1 MRRFLEGTEGPALG
15 SHVLIAVSGGP
26 DSTALAVVLAELA
39 AARELRLTLGHV
51 RHGLRSSSDEA
62 ADEALV
68 RALGQ
73 RLGIDVRCRDLHLV
87 AGGNLEER
95 ARIARRDALRAIASE
110 IGATHIAMGHTQ
122 DDQAETMLLRL
133 LRGGGRG
140 ALAGMA
146 ARRGMILRPLL
157 AVSRADVRWYLG
169 EREQASTVD
178 RSNADLR
185 HTRNRVR
192 RLLLPLLRSEFNPE
206 VVRTLADLATRLRDE
221 EDVLGREA
229 ARCFEDLVR
238 TERLRCAV
246 SLLPRALG
254 RRVVKEWIVQLG
266 VGRVTAAQVER
277 VLGLAGAGRPGVC
290 VLAGPSRV
298 VREADELVWRPGLE
312 TLREQIHASL
322 EPGGSVVG
330 PTWRLDVS
338 RARPWRPADSAP
350 QPPAE
355 TVVDA
360 EALPGP
366 LAVRPPRPG
375 DRVHLV
381 GVGTRKLQDVLVDR
395 KVPREA
401 RAALAVVMAG
411 DVVLWVP
418 GIVRSSAAR
427 AGTSTRTVLDLRHA
441 VKPADN
447 VALPLTKP
455 CGTVSEARRVRRTT
469 REH

>member
-1 MRRFLEGTEGPALG
+1 
-15 SHVLIAVSGGP
+15 
-26 DSTALAVVLAELA
+26 
-39 AARELRLTLGHV
+39 V
-51 RHGLRSSSDEA
+51 RHGLRSRADEA
-62 ADEALV
+62 GDEALV

-73 RLGIDVRCRDLHLV
+73 RLGIDVCCRDVHLA
-87 AGGNLEER
+87 AGGNVEER
-95 ARIARRDALRAIASE
+95 ARIARRDALRGIAGE
-110 IGATHIAMGHTQ
+110 IGATHVAMGHTL

-133 LRGGGRG
+133 LRGAGRG

-146 ARRGMILRPLL
+146 ARRGAVIRPLL

-169 EREQASTVD
+169 EREQACTVD

-206 VVRTLADLATRLRDE
+206 MVRTLGGLALRLRDE
-221 EDVLGREA
+221 EDVLEREA
-229 ARCFEDLVR
+229 ARCAQDLVR
-238 TERLRCAV
+238 EERLRCAV

-254 RRVVKEWIVQLG
+254 RRVARGWLVQLG

-277 VLGLAGAGRPGVC
+277 VLGLAGARRPRVC

-298 VREADELVWRPGLE
+298 VREGDDLVWRPGLDALGE
-312 TLREQIHASL
+312 RVHAVL

-330 PTWRLDVS
+330 PTWRLDAS
-338 RARPWRPADSAP
+338 RARPWRPGDGTP
-350 QPPAE
+350 QLPAE
-355 TVVDA
+355 TVVDV

-366 LAVRPPRPG
+366 LAVRQPRAG
-375 DRVHLV
+375 DRVHLT

-401 RAALAVVMAG
+401 RAALPVVMAG

-427 AGTSTRTVLDLRHA
+427 AGAGTRTVVELRLA
-441 VKPADN
+441 QNDA
-447 VALPLTKP
+447 TTT
-455 CGTVSEARRVRRTT
+455 CGETSG
-469 REH
+469 